1 MNEEQSGGALYEF
14 VHHHKLVGK
23 YGGIRFAAKV
33 TIETAHN
40 RFEAPEMEVMVSL
53 TDFNSMGKLTL
64 IENELDPEL
73 FPTIFEAKYDTFI
86 HVHEVYLHIT
96 GTHKKRPLIGK
107 YSVVIVPLH
116 RIIK

>member
-1 MNEEQSGGALYEF
+1 MNEEQSGQSLYEF

-40 RFEAPEMEVMVSL
+40 KFEAPEMEVKVSL
-53 TDFNSMGKLTL
+53 TDFNSLGKPSL

-73 FPTIFEAKYDTFI
+73 YPTDFEAEYQTFT
-86 HVHEVYLHIT
+86 HVHEVYLHIA

-116 RIIK
+116 RTM